1 MRLPV
6 VRLIAARELR
16 DLLRD
21 RRSVLLIALMPLVL
35 YPFFG
40 LAGVLF
46 ATATAAQRTVV
57 GIVGANHLPVE
68 PALLTGG
75 AFAEDWIDDDP
86 EGAFGPMLAPALDG
100 EPAIALKE
108 KRVDA
113 VLTVPAG
120 FAEAIAKTAKPQ
132 LTIDFREGD
141 EKSKTASRRL
151 RAILRAWEAQL
162 REERFLRAKLPK
174 DFDQVFE
181 LVDPTTSKPKEKLAA
196 DEVRDMLSRVLP
208 FILMMWL
215 ATGAIQPAVD
225 LTAGEKERG
234 TMETLLI
241 SPAERSEIVAGKFA
255 AVTVYA
261 FVAMAWN
268 AIWLGIACAAGE
280 AAIGYPIV
288 NKAGLIGCVALGF
301 PMAMLFSAIC
311 LALGVFAR
319 STKEGQYYLMPL
331 ILILM
336 PLAFGSLMPGQE
348 LTPGN
353 ALVPVMGAIMLQ
365 QKLLAVADDPV
376 SAASVA
382 LVFASLAVSVALAL
396 ALAVWQFRR
405 EGVLFRELGAEKGGR
420 LAKLFGP

>member
-1 MRLPV
+1 MRLSV
-6 VRLIAARELR
+6 VRLVAARELR

-35 YPFFG
+35 YPLFG
-40 LAGVLF
+40 LAGVAF

-57 GIVGANHLPVE
+57 GVAGVEHLPKE
-68 PALLTGG
+68 PALLADGS
-75 AFAEDWIDDDP
+75 FAEGLAGDDP
-86 EGAFGPMLAPALDG
+86 DGAFGPLVARALDADPAL
-100 EPAIALKE
+100 ALKE

-113 VLTVPAG
+113 VLTVPPG
-120 FAEAIAKTAKPQ
+120 FAGAIAGAEKPK
-132 LTIDFREGD
+132 LTIDHRDGD

-151 RAILRAWEAQL
+151 RAILRAWEAKL
-162 REERFLRAKLPK
+162 REERFAKAKLPK
-174 DFDQVFE
+174 DFDRVFT
-181 LVDPTTSKPKEKLAA
+181 LVDPTTAKPKEKLAA

-241 SPAERSEIVAGKFA
+241 SPAERSEIVVGKFL
-255 AVTVYA
+255 AVTVYSFA
-261 FVAMAWN
+261 AMAWN
-268 AIWLGIACAAGE
+268 AVWLGIACAAGE

-288 NKAGLIGCVALGF
+288 NKAGLVGCVALGF
-301 PMAMLFSAIC
+301 PLAMLFSAVC

-331 ILILM
+331 ILLLM

-353 ALVPVMGAIMLQ
+353 ALVPVMGAMMLQ
-365 QKLLAVADDPV
+365 QKLLAVADDPIPAGAAALV
-376 SAASVA
+376 FAGLAASVA
-382 LVFASLAVSVALAL
+382 VALAL
-396 ALAVWQFRR
+396 AVLQFRR
-405 EGVLFRELGAEKGGR
+405 EGVLFRELGGEKGGR